1 MNVNAVTKQQ
11 LMEKVINAIE
21 RDSRS
26 SQTAN
31 TSQLK
36 QESKRL
42 ENQVREF
49 ERTFQRVTQAEKT
62 YR

>member
-1 MNVNAVTKQQ
+1 MNAVTKR

-26 SQTAN
+26 SQTSNAG
-31 TSQLK
+31 QLK
-36 QESKRL
+36 RESERL
-42 ENQVREF
+42 AGQVRKVESA
-49 ERTFQRVTQAEKT
+49 FQRVAQDEKA

>member
-1 MNVNAVTKQQ
+1 MNAVTKQQ

-36 QESKRL
+36 QESERL
-42 ENQVREF
+42 AGQVRKVESA
-49 ERTFQRVTQAEKT
+49 FQRAAQAEKT